1 MAGLPQ
7 PNDQFTGSSDPILI
21 GVEVRCEDS
30 FDDFGAASS
39 EIVKAI
45 PPYSYKPSRIMLSRC
60 EKSLTGNAN
69 VLSDLFNAMHWV
81 REFSSAFFL

>member
-39 EIVKAI
+39 EIDTLLNEVI
-45 PPYSYKPSRIMLSRC
+45 EL
-60 EKSLTGNAN
+60 LGNP
-69 VLSDLFNAMHWV
+69 W
-81 REFSSAFFL
+81 RR